1 MYTRILHGNKI
12 NMKGSPDG
20 SVSKESAGNA
30 ADHLQC
36 KRHRFNPWVR
46 KFPWRRKWQL
56 IPIFLPG
63 KSHEHRSLEGYSLMG
78 LQRIGQGLANKTT
91 RKLYRVGHTTTKPK
105 NK

>member
-63 KSHEHRSLEGYSLMG
+63 KSHGRRSLGGYSPWGGNSWTQLS
-78 LQRIGQGLANKTT
+78 N
-91 RKLYRVGHTTTKPK
+91 
-105 NK
+105 